1 MVGSNLPPGTTPADI
16 DAAFGEPETSIKH
29 VEATVD
35 VALSEDVDPSD
46 LLDISG
52 VPDFGVVHVE
62 DIEESGGEFIKAVYV
77 GVSFE
82 TQFEDSSDITREA
95 AKRLSVES
103 DDPRVTHVEHID
115 SEVV

>member
-16 DAAFGEPETSIKH
+16 DKAFGEPTTEIKT

-35 VALSEDVDPSD
+35 VALTEDVDPSD

-52 VPDFGVVHVE
+52 VPEAEVVHVE
-62 DIEESGGEFIKAVYV
+62 DIEEQRGEFIKTVYV

-82 TQFEDSSDITREA
+82 SQSEDSSDIRNEA
-95 AKRLSVES
+95 RSRLSVSS
-103 DDPRVTHVEHID
+103 DDPRVTHVEHVET
-115 SEVV
+115 EVV